1 MSTRATIVVKFG
13 EEVENASSY
22 FVRAE
27 LDEDMNVDSKGETKS
42 SFTADGTTTDP
53 VYFIIQ
59 HDSRVRVKAIKSTNG
74 QVQPMGAVTR
84 KKTTQMI
91 FTEADEVKDVGYMGS
106 GVNVRCWGNQITG
119 IEHEGLTKVK
129 VTSGV
134 FPAIADVNV
143 GCGFGLFCLHAVIPK
158 LGEDEDYPVA
168 IVIYMEVP

>member
-22 FVRAE
+22 FVKAE
-27 LDEDMNVDSKGETKS
+27 LDESMNVDSKGETKS

-53 VYFIIQ
+53 VYFLIQ
-59 HDSRVRVKAIKSTNG
+59 HDSRVQIKAIKSTNG
-74 QVQPMGAVTR
+74 QIQSMGQVSRT
-84 KKTTQMI
+84 KKQQTI
-91 FTEADEVKDVGYMGS
+91 FTEINEVKDIGYMGS
-106 GVNVRCWGNQITG
+106 GVNVRCWGNQING
-119 IEHEGLTKVK
+119 IGHEGLTGVK

-134 FPAIADVNV
+134 FPAIADVKV
-143 GCGFGLFCLHAVIPK
+143 GCRFGLFCLHAIIPA